1 MYAQLIP
8 ILAPV
13 FIITLLGYGWARL
26 GVPFQRDFLT
36 GLVMNIGVPCLIL
49 DGTTHLEADAGMFLS
64 MMGFAVLALICC
76 ALAGSV
82 VLRLLGQ
89 PLRSYLPPIA
99 FGNAGNLG
107 LPLCLFAFGEQGLG
121 LAIGFYLVGSVSQF
135 LVGPLFQGRKPVWR
149 TLLTTPVNY
158 AAALG
163 VSLLATDSTL
173 PLWLSNTIELLAGLA
188 IPLMMLALGHALG
201 SFKVQRLPVAAGLA
215 AGRLGLGLLV
225 GLAITLIFGLT
236 GIQRGVVLVQS
247 AMPVAVFNY
256 LLAAR
261 YDRHPEDI
269 AGAIV
274 ISTLAAFAALPA
286 LLLFALPATP
296 G

>member
-13 FIITLLGYGWARL
+13 FLITLLGYGWARV
-26 GVPFQRDFLT
+26 GVPFQREFLT

-49 DGTTHLEADAGMFLS
+49 NGTLQLEADAGLFLA
-64 MMGFAVLALICC
+64 MIGYALLALLTC
-76 ALAGSV
+76 AV
-82 VLRLLGQ
+82 VGAVALRLLGQ

-121 LAIGFYLVGSVSQF
+121 LAIGFYLVGSVAQF
-135 LVGPLFQGRKPVWR
+135 IAGPLFQGRKPVWQ
-149 TLLTTPVNY
+149 TLLATPVNY

-163 VSLLATDSTL
+163 IGLLATGTSL
-173 PLWLSNTIELLAGLA
+173 PLWLENTVGLLAGIA
-188 IPLMMLALGHALG
+188 IPLMMLALGHSLG
-201 SFKVQRLPVAAGLA
+201 SFKVQRLPVAAGIA

-225 GLAITLIFGLT
+225 GYSITVAFGLT
-236 GIQRGVVLVQS
+236 GTERGVVLVQS

-274 ISTLAAFAALPA
+274 ISTLVAFAALPA
-286 LLLFALPATP
+286 LLLFALPAAP
-296 G
+296 P